1 MGVFHCRSKNPERKD
16 LIMVKTKSIV
26 IAVSTLMLIGGW
38 VALPLMM
45 AAEGEP
51 QPEQQRQR
59 PQAVPEGGM
68 RRQAGQGGMQPGQM
82 DPQAM
87 QRMSLERTKN
97 ELAATDQEWVAI
109 EPLLKKV
116 MALSN
121 DITPRGMGMGM
132 GMMGERPERRA
143 DQPERPAD
151 QVSQSEFQKASV
163 ALREV
168 TQKADAAPKEISD
181 KLAAFRAAKAA
192 AQKELAAEQDK
203 LKKVLTPRQ
212 EAKLVLMGT
221 LN

>member
-1 MGVFHCRSKNPERKD
+1 
-16 LIMVKTKSIV
+16 MVKTKSIV

>member
-1 MGVFHCRSKNPERKD
+1 MLFRS
-16 LIMVKTKSIV
+16 
-26 IAVSTLMLIGGW
+26 
-38 VALPLMM
+38 
-45 AAEGEP
+45 
-51 QPEQQRQR
+51 
-59 PQAVPEGGM
+59 
-68 RRQAGQGGMQPGQM
+68 
-82 DPQAM
+82 
-87 QRMSLERTKN
+87 
-97 ELAATDQEWVAI
+97 TDQEWVAI

-151 QVSQSEFQKASV
+151 QVSQSELQKASV